1 MTAELHRLYGHLLCG
16 IYVQVTAPGRVKTG
30 DAAELARILLPL

>member
-16 IYVQVTAPGRVKTG
+16 IYLQVTEPGRVVEG
-30 DAAELARILLPL
+30 DEAELA